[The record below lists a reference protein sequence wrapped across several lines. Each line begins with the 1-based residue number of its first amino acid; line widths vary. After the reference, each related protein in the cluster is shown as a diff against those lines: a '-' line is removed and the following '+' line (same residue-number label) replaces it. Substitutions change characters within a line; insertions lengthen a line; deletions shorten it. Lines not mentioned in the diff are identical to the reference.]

1 VELVYKPSSV
11 PSDAIFLALHAQNK
25 KKRSEKID
33 TEKFQF
39 EKYLQEYLT
48 YLRIE
53 KTAGL

>member
-1 VELVYKPSSV
+1 LELVYKPSSV